1 MLLLTYLWNASPSV
15 CEDTRQDLPSQLP
28 PRCTGFAVHWE
39 LGSTE
44 VPGTSAPQAVH
55 SIPHTFPT
63 PSMQGPGPG
72 EADMNQTRSL
82 PTEGPQSAGGGNTH
96 INYMD
101 PGWLGY
107 RYRGRRGWKGGRKG
121 VISLSE
127 SGLRMKP
134 KTGLRG
140 AVQLVHL
147 SWLLLCWEGLRR
159 LSRIPPPMLAS
170 SSLPE
175 PLSYPLSCLGV
186 GCSL

>member
-44 VPGTSAPQAVH
+44 VPGTRAPQAVH

-96 INYMD
+96 INYTD
-101 PGWLGY
+101 PGWLGTSAGIQVQ
-107 RYRGRRGWKGGRKG
+107 RQARLEGGKKGSYFSIRVSVKNEAKDGAPGCFSARKG
-121 VISLSE
+121 SAGSL
-127 SGLRMKP
+127 
-134 KTGLRG
+134 
-140 AVQLVHL
+140 V
-147 SWLLLCWEGLRR
+147 
-159 LSRIPPPMLAS
+159 
-170 SSLPE
+170 SLP
-175 PLSYPLSCLGV
+175 PCWPPAHYLSPSPILSPA
-186 GCSL
+186 